1 MKSIESQ
8 VAVPAI
14 TETRKLSR
22 WSSFRGRYLLGATL
36 LSLLLTGVAFGGW
49 LYVRTITS
57 VQLARIETRM
67 HATAAVEDLSDQVRE
82 LESRVQRF
90 LISPGAAQHQAVAKH
105 LALQEAAW
113 SRLAD
118 SEWAHQDDDILRLL
132 QALHADLQQLQ
143 QEDEALLRTHADVD
157 DGVHSGTA
165 IGEPTVPAKGGAGA
179 LRAAPLALTPI
190 AREPGGLLNAPAQA
204 ESSEPTA
211 LRGTS
216 VNTAAAQI
224 RVGDLRTAQ
233 KRLDPILRRVEQRL
247 AELGLELG
255 VGSARDITLWT
266 KIAQQLS
273 TFVII
278 MAGLAVLA
286 VAAAYF
292 LFDRLLLEPIAHVT
306 RALHAEAKGSAG
318 PAMPGA
324 IAREMSQLV
333 SAFNEMRRQVRSRQ
347 ARLDHIAHHDPLTQL
362 PNRTLFRDRLEHAL
376 AIAERNQNL
385 VGVMFLDL
393 DRFKQIN
400 DSLGHAVG
408 DRLLLA
414 AADRLWEVMRT
425 GDTVARLGGDEF
437 AVIVEGITHVD
448 QLEGIAHKI
457 VAVFE
462 APFAVDGRSLHISCS
477 VGVALCPLDE
487 RDADALIRDADLAMY
502 GAKEMGRNTYRFFS
516 ADMTS
521 RVQRNLELETA
532 LREAVE
538 QQQLQ
543 LYFQPIVNL
552 RQHTIC
558 GCEALLR
565 WLPSDRTAVSPCE
578 FVPLLEET
586 GLIVEVT
593 RWVVREVELLHE
605 RIAQQH
611 LKLEAVS
618 VNLTARLLHSHSFM
632 EMLTATLADSVIPAN
647 TVILEITEDTLVR
660 DFRSAE
666 TALAKLKA
674 LGVRVALDDF
684 GTGQSSLNH
693 LRSFPIDLVK
703 IDRDFVLKVPE
714 DRYDSDLVRA
724 IIAMADSLGMMV
736 VAEGVETTAQLDFL
750 QRHGC
755 HHVQGY
761 LFGEPMPADAFVERL
776 AQGLEWPADSS

>member
-1 MKSIESQ
+1 MT
-8 VAVPAI
+8 P
-14 TETRKLSR
+14 TRRLSR
-22 WSSFRGRYLLGATL
+22 LSSFRARYLLGATL
-36 LSLLLTGVAFGGW
+36 LSLLLIGVAVGGW
-49 LYVRTITS
+49 WYVRTITS
-57 VQLARIETRM
+57 GQLARIETRTR
-67 HATAAVEDLSDQVRE
+67 ATAAVDDLSDQVRE

-90 LISPGAAQHQAVAKH
+90 LISPEPAQRQAVRKH
-105 LALQEAAW
+105 LALQDAAW
-113 SRLAD
+113 ARLAN
-118 SEWAHQDDDILRLL
+118 SKWVRQDDDILRLL
-132 QALHADLQQLQ
+132 RALRTDLELLR
-143 QEDEALLRTHADVD
+143 QEVEALLRVHAELDE
-157 DGVHSGTA
+157 GVRSAPEINQPARRA
-165 IGEPTVPAKGGAGA
+165 IEEPSERGPAGA
-179 LRAAPLALTPI
+179 IRNPPQAGTPI
-190 AREPGGLLNAPAQA
+190 PGETGSGMGTQRPATAVDAGAVRNAA
-204 ESSEPTA
+204 
-211 LRGTS
+211 
-216 VNTAAAQI
+216 VNGAAGQI
-224 RVGDLRTAQ
+224 WVGELRTVQ
-233 KRLDPILRRVEQRL
+233 LRLDPILRRIEQRL
-247 AELGLELG
+247 SELELELG

-266 KIAQQLS
+266 KIAQQMS
-273 TFVII
+273 TFVVI
-278 MAGLAVLA
+278 MAALGVAA

-306 RALHAEAKGSAG
+306 RALQAEANGSTG
-318 PAMPGA
+318 LPAPA
-324 IAREMSQLV
+324 ATAREMSQLV

-400 DSLGHAVG
+400 DSLGHAIG
-408 DRLLLA
+408 DRLLLS
-414 AADRLWEVMRT
+414 AADRLWEGMRT

-448 QLEGIAHKI
+448 QLEGIARKI

-462 APFAVDGRSLHISCS
+462 TPFIIDGRTLHISCS

-502 GAKEMGRNTYRFFS
+502 GAKELGRNTFRFFS

-521 RVQRNLELETA
+521 RVQRNLELETE

-538 QQQLQ
+538 RQQLR
-543 LYFQPIVNL
+543 LYFQPVINL
-552 RQHTIC
+552 QQHTIC

-565 WLPSDRTAVSPCE
+565 WLPPDRPPVSPGE

-593 RWVVREVELLHE
+593 RWVVRQIELLHE
-605 RIAQQH
+605 KIAQQD

-618 VNLTARLLHSHSFM
+618 MNLTARLLHSESFM
-632 EMLTATLADSVIPAN
+632 EMLTATLTDSLIPAD

-660 DFRSAE
+660 DFSSAE
-666 TALAKLKA
+666 SALARLKA

-724 IIAMADSLGMMV
+724 IIAMAGSLGMMV
-736 VAEGVETTAQLDFL
+736 VAEGVETVAQLDFL
-750 QRHGC
+750 QRYGC
-755 HHVQGY
+755 QHVQGF
-761 LFGEPMPADAFVERL
+761 LFGEPMPADAFVEQL
-776 AQGLEWPADSS
+776 AQGLEWPAQQS

>member
-1 MKSIESQ
+1 M
-8 VAVPAI
+8 
-14 TETRKLSR
+14 TGTRQLSGR
-22 WSSFRGRYLLGATL
+22 SSFRGRYLFGATL
-36 LSLLLTGVAFGGW
+36 LSLVLAGVAFGGW
-49 LYVRTITS
+49 LYVRTITG
-57 VQLARIETRM
+57 VQLERIQSRT
-67 HATAAVEDLSDQVRE
+67 HATAAVDDMSDQVRE

-90 LISPGAAQHQAVAKH
+90 LISPGPAQRRAVEKH
-105 LALQEAAW
+105 LAVREAAW
-113 SRLAD
+113 TRLAASD
-118 SEWAHQDDDILRLL
+118 WLQQDDDILLLL

-143 QEDEALLRTHADVD
+143 QQVEVLLQTHADGIN
-157 DGVHSGTA
+157 GVRSGATLSKPA
-165 IGEPTVPAKGGAGA
+165 VPAAQYGADSGGAD
-179 LRAAPLALTPI
+179 
-190 AREPGGLLNAPAQA
+190 
-204 ESSEPTA
+204 SSATQVFA
-211 LRGTS
+211 
-216 VNTAAAQI
+216 
-224 RVGDLRTAQ
+224 GDLRTVQ
-233 KRLDPILRRVEQRL
+233 QRLDPILRRIEQRL
-247 AELGLELG
+247 SELGLELS

-278 MAGLAVLA
+278 MAAIGIAA

-306 RALHAEAKGSAG
+306 RALHAEANGSAG
-318 PAMPGA
+318 PPMPA
-324 IAREMSQLV
+324 ATAREMSQLV

-400 DSLGHAVG
+400 DSLGHGTG

-462 APFAVDGRSLHISCS
+462 TPFNVDGRPLHISCS

-538 QQQLQ
+538 RQELR
-543 LYFQPIVNL
+543 LYFQPIVNM
-552 RQHTIC
+552 RQHNIC

-565 WLPSDRTAVSPCE
+565 WLPSDRAAVSPGE

-593 RWVVREVELLHE
+593 RWVVHEVERLHE
-605 RIAQQH
+605 QIAQRN

-618 VNLTARLLHSHSFM
+618 VNLTARLLHSDSFM
-632 EMLTATLADSVIPAN
+632 EMLTATLAGSIIPPH

-660 DFRSAE
+660 DFSSAE
-666 TALAKLKA
+666 TKLAKLKE

-703 IDRDFVLKVPE
+703 IDRDFVLKIPE

-724 IIAMADSLGMMV
+724 IIAMADSLGMLV
-736 VAEGVETTAQLDFL
+736 VAEGVETAAQLDFL

-761 LFGEPMPADAFVERL
+761 LFGEPMPAEVFVERL
-776 AQGLEWPADSS
+776 AQGLHWPARDG